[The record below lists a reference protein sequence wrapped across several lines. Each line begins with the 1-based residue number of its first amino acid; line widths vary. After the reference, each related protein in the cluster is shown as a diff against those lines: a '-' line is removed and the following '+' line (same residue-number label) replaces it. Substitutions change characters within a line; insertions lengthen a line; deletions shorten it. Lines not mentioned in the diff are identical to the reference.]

1 MCIPVINLSYGYNF
15 YLYELLKC
23 DLVFLTVKFMLGN
36 HIRNLDP
43 LPCLQIRHVVQE
55 LEYSNIGA
63 TELVLSNGMRICYK
77 RTDFL
82 DDQVPI
88 LLGIAYQIY
97 HGS

>member
-1 MCIPVINLSYGYNF
+1 M
-15 YLYELLKC
+15 
-23 DLVFLTVKFMLGN
+23 
-36 HIRNLDP
+36 
-43 LPCLQIRHVVQE
+43 QE

-63 TELVLSNGMRICYK
+63 TELVLSNGMQICYK

-97 HGS
+97 HASYFIIDIDLLLYQSGYIIDLQLASDFVKLYGMTLIEYNYDI

>member
-1 MCIPVINLSYGYNF
+1 M
-15 YLYELLKC
+15 
-23 DLVFLTVKFMLGN
+23 
-36 HIRNLDP
+36 
-43 LPCLQIRHVVQE
+43 QE